1 MKILMKMELKEK
13 SILMVMNELYI
24 YLIKFIFTLSFVNL
38 LNLIKIFI
46 FKKYKN

>member
-1 MKILMKMELKEK
+1 MKIELKEK

-24 YLIKFIFTLSFVNL
+24 YLIKFIFTLSFENL

-46 FKKYKN
+46 FKKYIN

>member
-1 MKILMKMELKEK
+1 MKMELKEK